1 MVSVNPA
8 TTQPSHT
15 TFIKMTWRWSLV
27 VLLLMI
33 SRAQLQPVEEK
44 SEDMEELLDSLFR
57 QGRDFDTNEVDEVDG
72 DDDNETIT
80 EEAVVDPEEVS
91 KYNTYMDAVYKRMNA
106 ALIAKLMDPMVT
118 FFQSFQF

>member
-1 MVSVNPA
+1 M
-8 TTQPSHT
+8 
-15 TFIKMTWRWSLV
+15 

-44 SEDMEELLDSLFR
+44 SDDMEELLDSLFR
-57 QGRDFDTNEVDEVDG
+57 QGRDFDTKEVDEVVEVDG
-72 DDDNETIT
+72 NDDNETIT